1 MGIDTKTKEVWW
13 AWLGVGNV
21 IIKNA
26 PLLFKRWWRFSDR
39 SAALEEGDSIKP
51 YRQGEIVGVT
61 LVNTRTD

>member
-1 MGIDTKTKEVWW
+1 M
-13 AWLGVGNV
+13 
-21 IIKNA
+21 IIINA
-26 PLLFKRWWRFSDR
+26 PLLFKLWLRFSDR